1 MPDRPIPKPKQF
13 LKVLDILNT
22 QGAANMIDPKSYADM
37 VGQYAFKAYKN
48 DELSYRDYLGIVKP
62 LFGKAG
68 EMVTK
73 KIEER
78 DKDLERYATGGRVKY
93 SDGSDEPD
101 ISKLREKIIEL
112 MDTDNLTFE
121 EAYREAR
128 EEGFAKG
135 GRVGLQEGK
144 LAQLGNIVDVKNIP
158 YYASK
163 ATEGAVNAG
172 EILSKLPF
180 AAGNLVSKLMR
191 EKPNKEMFLS
201 ALNDIQP
208 GSFSEAI
215 GLSDVIAR
223 QEENLSPET
232 KTAGSQLSLTSET
245 FIPVGTAIKL
255 GDKIVKTATKKLG
268 KDGAKLEKQID
279 EKLTAYGE
287 GRRDFNKMVATTG
300 MFAALK
306 ALGITS
312 LAGKTAAKTADFRV
326 KMFGDMDVADNFTDL
341 GNEPT
346 AISSLSTYI
355 QPLTEKGKKIMEKFV
370 SQNKNKPK
378 NQKANF
384 EIDKDGEFVF
394 SDGENALTAIEDI
407 KKYSDNFEL
416 ETPVRVSKKP
426 GGEYSYDKEVTN
438 KIFKP
443 GENYADD
450 VIMENYSLSYA
461 PSYGPLEYVDEFA
474 EDIINTVLP
483 KRVNKSSGGRMK
495 YGDGTK
501 PMTKSEKWMRDY
513 FFSGKG
519 GYDDRMSYQ
528 EFAIGPG
535 QELFKRFSKKNGGT
549 VYGKYAKQIISS

>member
-1 MPDRPIPKPKQF
+1 MPNKPLPKPEQF
-13 LKVLDILNT
+13 LKVLDTLNT

-48 DELSYRDYLGIVKP
+48 DELSYREYLGIVKP
-62 LFGKAG
+62 LFGRAG
-68 EMVTK
+68 EMVTQ

-78 DKDLERYATGGRVKY
+78 NKELEKYATGGRVKY
-93 SDGSDEPD
+93 ENGTDPD
-101 ISKLREKIIEL
+101 LEKLRDKIIEL

-121 EAYREAR
+121 EAYKEAR
-128 EEGFAKG
+128 EEGYAKG

-144 LAQLGNIVDVKNIP
+144 LAQLGNIVDVRNIP

-245 FIPVGTAIKL
+245 FIPVGAAIKL
-255 GDKIVKTATKKLG
+255 GDRIVKTATKKLG

-279 EKLTAYGE
+279 EKLTEYGE

-306 ALGITS
+306 ALGITG
-312 LAGKTAAKTADFRV
+312 LAGKSAAKTADFRV

-346 AISSLSTYI
+346 AVGSLSTYI

-384 EIDKDGEFVF
+384 RIDKDGEYYF

-416 ETPVRVSKKP
+416 ETPVTVPRKP
-426 GGEYSYDKEVTN
+426 GASKYDTKVEN
-438 KIFKP
+438 KIFRP

-450 VIMENYSLSYA
+450 VVMENQSLSYV
-461 PSYGPLEYVDEFA
+461 PNYGPLEYVDEFT

-501 PMTKSEKWMRDY
+501 PMTKSERWMRDY

-535 QELFKRFSKKNGGT
+535 QELFKRFNKKNGG
-549 VYGKYAKQIISS
+549 VIYGKYAKQILSS